1 MEKKVFRSR
10 ISVLMMVFILA
21 ILSIPLIAV
30 IRSGNISNSEF
41 YTMVGGLFGVLLFIV
56 LLLYGFRYEITNE
69 YIKFS
74 TWGTCKHSRPLS
86 EIVSLER
93 SYNILSSPAAS
104 LKRLRVKF
112 KKENKFSIIS
122 YWLISPVRE
131 QEFLETLKTINPS
144 IKINVSN
151 EKGWWRI
158 WDWDI

>member
-10 ISVLMMVFILA
+10 ISVLLMVFILA
-21 ILSIPLIAV
+21 ILSIPLIAMV
-30 IRSGNISNSEF
+30 RSGNISNSEF
-41 YTMVGGLFGVLLFIV
+41 YTIVGVLVFIV
-56 LLLYGFRYEITNE
+56 LLMYGIRYEITSE
-69 YIKFS
+69 HIKFS
-74 TWGTCKHSRPLS
+74 TWGTFKFSRPLS
-86 EIVSLER
+86 EVISVER
-93 SYNILSSPAAS
+93 SYNILSSPAFS
-104 LKRLRVKF
+104 LKRLRVSFQKG
-112 KKENKFSIIS
+112 NKLHLFYSIWP

>member
-10 ISVLMMVFILA
+10 ISVLMMVFILS
-21 ILSIPLIAV
+21 ILSIPLITV
-30 IRSGNISNSEF
+30 IRSGNIFNSEF
-41 YTMVGGLFGVLLFIV
+41 YTIVGVLFGVLLFIV
-56 LLLYGFRYEITNE
+56 LLMYGFRYEITNK
-69 YIKFS
+69 YIQLS
-74 TWGTCKHSRPLS
+74 TWGTCKNNRPLS
-86 EIVSLER
+86 EIVSVER

-104 LKRLRVKF
+104 LKRLRIKF

-131 QEFLETLKTINPS
+131 HEFLETLKKYNPD
-144 IKINVSN
+144 IHINVSN